1 MDIVVPIKLVPDL
14 VEELEINEDG
24 NDLDRD
30 FLSFRINEFCE
41 HAIEEAVQLKEKNGG
56 SVTVIAIDGEETDKV
71 LFTALAKGADK
82 AIKINGLEDGA
93 SSHAIAKAMAG
104 AIKNLSWDLILTG
117 VQAPDDLDG
126 QLSVLLAGMLDVPHV
141 SVVSDIAK
149 VGDKLELSKEYAGGV
164 SARFEAEGK
173 LVLGIQAARET
184 PRYAP
189 VSRVRQLM
197 KEAELA
203 EVDADDGDVNLG
215 YSVRSMSP
223 PESGDKAEMI
233 EGSAEEIA
241 DRIASILNEKKG

>member
-30 FLSFRINEFCE
+30 SLTFRINEFCE

-56 SVTVIAIDGEETDKV
+56 TVTVLAIDGEETDKV

-82 AIKINGLEDGA
+82 AIKINGLDDGA
-93 SSHAIAKAMAG
+93 SSHAIAKAMCS
-104 AIKNLSWDLILTG
+104 AIQNLSWDLVLTG

-126 QLSVLLAGMLDVPHV
+126 QVSVLLAGLLDVPHV
-141 SVVSDIAK
+141 SVVSDIQV
-149 VGDKLELSKEYAGGV
+149 VGDKLLLSKEYAGGV

-197 KEAELA
+197 KEAELD
-203 EVDADDGDVNLG
+203 EIDADGGDVELG
-215 YSVRSMSP
+215 YEVRSMAP
-223 PESGDKAEMI
+223 PSRGDRAEMI
-233 EGSAEEIA
+233 EGSADEIA
-241 DRIASILNEKKG
+241 DRIAAILNEKRG